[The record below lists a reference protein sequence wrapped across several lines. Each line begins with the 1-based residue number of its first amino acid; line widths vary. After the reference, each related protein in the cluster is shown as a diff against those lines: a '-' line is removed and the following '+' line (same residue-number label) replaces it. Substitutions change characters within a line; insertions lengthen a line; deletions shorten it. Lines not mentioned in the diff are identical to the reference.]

1 MEEMSQPHEGNVNSE
16 QPWIAFLDAQ
26 VAASDLYPV
35 EYSLFKLLRSV
46 LLSTDQAAI
55 AEAAQ
60 HIDSYYHDEY
70 LPYDPL
76 MRFEDDKGVG
86 GFLNSLYELIYDL
99 ARLIPF
105 NNSQQDVLI
114 QLIVEL
120 RNLPPKP
127 FKIWNVCLSMPLAE
141 NYTYRKP
148 IGRLPCV

>member
-1 MEEMSQPHEGNVNSE
+1 MGEMSQPHEGGVNSE

-26 VAASDLYPV
+26 LAASDPHPV

-60 HIDSYYHDEY
+60 QVDSYYHDEY
-70 LPYDPL
+70 LPYE
-76 MRFEDDKGVG
+76 MRFEDDKGMG

-99 ARLIPF
+99 ARLITF
-105 NNSQQDVLI
+105 NNSLQGVLI

-120 RNLPPKP
+120 RNLPPKLL
-127 FKIWNVCLSMPLAE
+127 KIWNVCFSMTPLQSRIILTLS
-141 NYTYRKP
+141 K
-148 IGRLPCV
+148 